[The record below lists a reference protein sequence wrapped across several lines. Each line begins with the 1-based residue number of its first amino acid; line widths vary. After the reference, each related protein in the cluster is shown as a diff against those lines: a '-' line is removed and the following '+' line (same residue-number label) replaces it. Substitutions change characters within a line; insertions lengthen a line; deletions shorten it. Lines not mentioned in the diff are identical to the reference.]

1 MDSNYLLSLTS
12 ISQWTL
18 FAGIAAALFGW
29 IEKRD
34 KVELAGQII
43 FLLSGAMAVWV
54 IFTNQI
60 IVPET
65 VGPEISKPAK
75 ALAYFK
81 GVALLSVVTM
91 VSIILKLFKIRFH
104 KIALAITI
112 AFALILFFLVFNL
125 QKMA

>member
-29 IEKRD
+29 VEKRD

-43 FLLSGAMAVWV
+43 FILSGIMAIWV
-54 IFTNQI
+54 IFTKQI

-65 VGPEISKPAK
+65 FGPEISKPAK
-75 ALAYFK
+75 ALTYFN
-81 GVALLSVVTM
+81 GVALLSGVAT
-91 VSIILKLFKIRFH
+91 VSIILKLFKVRFY
-104 KIALAITI
+104 KIALTITI
-112 AFALILFFLVFNL
+112 GFALLLFFLVFNL